1 MFSRMSIIRS
11 TGNYSDKIER
21 LRDAFD
27 AADAVVI
34 GAGAGGVRL
43 RQPRRCHMQMTLS
56 K

>member
-11 TGNYSDKIER
+11 TGNYSDKIEK

-34 GAGAGGVRL
+34 GAGAYPYKIFESFDG
-43 RQPRRCHMQMTLS
+43 
-56 K
+56 